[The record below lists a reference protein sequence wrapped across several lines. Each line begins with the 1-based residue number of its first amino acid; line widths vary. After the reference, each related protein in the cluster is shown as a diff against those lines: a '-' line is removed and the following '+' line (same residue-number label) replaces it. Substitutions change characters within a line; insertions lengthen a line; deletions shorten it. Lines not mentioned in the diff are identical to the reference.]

1 MNYQQNLNML
11 PAFYKTCMHIPY
23 IFYQKTFLPAVI
35 FILIMVFL
43 AYIYIMLKKKC
54 ELLHNNSAILIAVFA
69 LEDRQQACTLLTQPN
84 DIILNQ
90 GHT

>member
-1 MNYQQNLNML
+1 MYYQQNLNML

-43 AYIYIMLKKKC
+43 AYIMFKKNANSYITIPRSRSLSLHLK
-54 ELLHNNSAILIAVFA
+54 
-69 LEDRQQACTLLTQPN
+69 T
-84 DIILNQ
+84 DIKPVLC
-90 GHT
+90 